1 MNNYRVMND
10 FNQQEFNLLRK
21 IAKKPDANQ
30 RELASELN
38 MSLGKLNYVLK
49 ELKKKGLAKINNF
62 KKNPKKTGYL
72 YLLTPKGVAEK
83 TKITIKFMKDKMQ
96 EYEDLKN
103 ELDQQKTV

>member
-1 MNNYRVMND
+1 MND

-21 IAKKPDANQ
+21 IAKKTDANQ

-49 ELKKKGLAKINNF
+49 ELKKKGLVKINNF

-103 ELDQQKTV
+103 ELDQQKTE